1 MQALLSSCALVAISF
16 SVLLFFYAF
25 WIFLTEEDVPFVNI
39 LVALALIIIAFY
51 CLVWYTLITL
61 KSDGIDFSIF

>member
-16 SVLLFFYAF
+16 SVLIFFYAF
-25 WIFLTEEDVPFVNI
+25 WLFFTEGDMPFVNI

-51 CLVWYTLITL
+51 CLVWYTLIIL
-61 KSDGIDFSIF
+61 KSDGIDLSIF